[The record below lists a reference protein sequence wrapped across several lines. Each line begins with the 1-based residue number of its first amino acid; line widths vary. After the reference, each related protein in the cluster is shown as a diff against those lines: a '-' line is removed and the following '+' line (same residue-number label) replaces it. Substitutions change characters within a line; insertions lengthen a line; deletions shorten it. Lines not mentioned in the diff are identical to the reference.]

1 MLFFLCILILLVF
14 LLLLPLYT
22 CLHISTP
29 FDDEIDD
36 LMQEEFLKKQK
47 LKDAE

>member
-1 MLFFLCILILLVF
+1 MLFVLYILIVLFILLV
-14 LLLLPLYT
+14 PLYA
-22 CLHISTP
+22 CLHINTP

-47 LKDAE
+47 QKDAE